1 MLKVGELAARAGLT
15 VRTLHHYDSIGLL
28 SPSARSDAGYRLYNR
43 DDVARL
49 QQIQALRA
57 FGMALS
63 DIGAYL
69 DSPAASPLAI
79 VERQLSSLDQ
89 QIAQARHMREQ
100 LLRLR
105 SRLTAGEETDLSIW
119 LTTLEQMNMYEKHF
133 SKEELA
139 RLPLYRNPEAQAE
152 WQELVRHAQSLMNRG
167 VAPDTREARA
177 FAERWLGCVER
188 DSGGDPAFILRL
200 TAMAGQDPE
209 AQKEMG
215 LTPALLAYMRT
226 AIAEL
231 RFGIYARYL
240 PEATL
245 QRMRRHE
252 ASHSDEWI
260 GLAMKIRACMGAD
273 PDAQSAEALALTRQ
287 WFALFHDMVGDDP
300 EVVAQFRRA
309 GSTEPMLHLGT
320 GIGDDVIGF
329 LRRAMQNIQAQAA
342 KA

>member
-15 VRTLHHYDSIGLL
+15 VRTLHHYDSIKLL
-28 SPSARSDAGYRLYNR
+28 SPSARSDAGYRLYDR

-57 FGMALS
+57 FGMALA

-79 VERQLSSLDQ
+79 VERQLSALDR
-89 QIAQARHMREQ
+89 QIAEAAHMREQ

-105 SRLTAGEETDLSIW
+105 TRLAAGEETDLSIW
-119 LTTLEQMNMYEKHF
+119 LTTLERMTMYEKYF

-139 RLPLYRNPEAQAE
+139 RLPLYQNRAAQAE
-152 WQELVRHAQSLMNRG
+152 WQELVAHAQSLIERG
-167 VAPDTREARA
+167 VVPDTREAMA

-200 TAMAGQDPE
+200 TAMTGQDPE
-209 AQKEMG
+209 AQKELG
-215 LTPALLAYMRT
+215 LSPALLAYMRT
-226 AIAEL
+226 AIAEM
-231 RFGIYARYL
+231 RFAIYARYL
-240 PEATL
+240 PPATL

-260 GLAMKIRACMGAD
+260 VLAMQIRECMQDD
-273 PDAQSAEALALTRQ
+273 PDAQSSEALALTRR

-309 GSTEPMLHLGT
+309 GSLEPMLHLGT
-320 GIGDDVIGF
+320 GIGDDLIAF
-329 LRRAMQNIQAQAA
+329 LRKAMGRMQASA
-342 KA
+342 

>member
-28 SPSARSDAGYRLYNR
+28 SPSARSDAGYRLYDR

-57 FGMALS
+57 FGMALA

-69 DSPAASPLAI
+69 DSPDASPLAV
-79 VERQLSSLDQ
+79 VERQLSALDR
-89 QIAQARHMREQ
+89 QIAEAAQMREQ

-105 SRLTAGEETDLSIW
+105 TRLAAGEDTDLSIW
-119 LTTLEQMNMYEKHF
+119 LTTLEQMRMYEQYF

-139 RLPLYRNPEAQAE
+139 RLPLYQNPAAQAE
-152 WQELVRHAQSLMNRG
+152 WRELVRQAQSLIDRG
-167 VAPDTREARA
+167 VAPETREARA

-188 DSGGDPAFILRL
+188 DSGGDPDFILRL
-200 TAMAGQDPE
+200 TAMTGQD
-209 AQKEMG
+209 AAVQKQLG
-215 LTPALLAYMRT
+215 LAPALLAYMRN
-226 AIAEL
+226 AINEL

-240 PEATL
+240 PAQTVE
-245 QRMRRHE
+245 RMRRHE

-260 GLAMKIRACMGAD
+260 ALAMQIRACMRED
-273 PDAQSAEALALTRQ
+273 PDAQSDEASALARR
-287 WFALFHDMVGDDP
+287 WFGMFTDMVGDDP

-309 GSTEPMLHLGT
+309 ASLEPMLHLGT

-329 LRRAMQNIQAQAA
+329 LRKAGERMRAPAG
-342 KA
+342 

>member
-15 VRTLHHYDSIGLL
+15 VRTLHHYDSIRLL
-28 SPSARSDAGYRLYNR
+28 SPSARTEAGYRLYDRN
-43 DDVARL
+43 DVARL

-69 DSPAASPLAI
+69 DSPGASPLAI
-79 VERQLSSLDQ
+79 VERQLSNLDR
-89 QIAQARHMREQ
+89 QIVEAARMREQ
-100 LLRLR
+100 LLQLR
-105 SRLTAGEETDLSIW
+105 SRLAAGEEPDLSIW
-119 LTTLEQMNMYEKHF
+119 LTTLEQMNMYEKYF

-139 RLPLYRNPEAQAE
+139 RLPLYQNREAQAE
-152 WQELVRHAQSLMNRG
+152 WRELVQHAQSLMDDG
-167 VAPDTREARA
+167 VGPEAREARA
-177 FAERWLGCVER
+177 LAERWLGCVER

-200 TAMAGQDPE
+200 TAMTEQDPE

-215 LTPALLAYMRT
+215 LSPKVLAYMRT

-240 PEATL
+240 PEATV

-260 GLAMKIRACMGAD
+260 ELAMEIRACMRTD
-273 PDAQSAEALALTRQ
+273 PEAQSPEALALTRR
-287 WFALFHDMVGDDP
+287 WFGLFHDMVGDDP

-309 GSTEPMLHLGT
+309 GNTEPMLHLGT
-320 GIGDDVIGF
+320 GIGDDLIGF
-329 LRRAMQNIQAQAA
+329 LRKAMARLHTGA
-342 KA
+342 

>member
-15 VRTLHHYDSIGLL
+15 VRALHHYDGIGLL

-49 QQIQALRA
+49 HQIQALRA
-57 FGMALS
+57 FGMALA

-69 DSPAASPLAI
+69 DRPDASPLAV
-79 VERQLSSLDQ
+79 VERQLAKLDR
-89 QIAQARHMREQ
+89 QILEAAHMRDQ

-105 SRLTAGEETDLSIW
+105 ARLAAGEETDLSIW
-119 LTTLEQMNMYEKHF
+119 LTLLTQMNMYEKYF

-139 RLPLYRNPEAQAE
+139 RLPLYRNREAQAE
-152 WQELVRHAQSLMNRG
+152 WKELVREAQSLINRG
-167 VAPDTREARA
+167 VAPDAREAKA

-200 TAMAGQDPE
+200 TAMSGQDPE

-231 RFGIYARYL
+231 RFAIYARYL

-245 QRMRRHE
+245 ARMRRHE

-260 GLAMKIRACMGAD
+260 VLAMQIRECMQAD
-273 PDAQSAEALALTRQ
+273 PEAQSSQALALTRQ

-320 GIGDDVIGF
+320 GIGDDLVGF
-329 LRRAMQNIQAQAA
+329 LRKAMGRIQAQAHA
-342 KA
+342 G

>member
-28 SPSARSDAGYRLYNR
+28 SPSARSDAGYRLYDR

-57 FGMALS
+57 FDMALA

-69 DSPAASPLAI
+69 DSPDASPLAV
-79 VERQLSSLDQ
+79 VERQLACLDR
-89 QIAQARHMREQ
+89 QIAEAAQMREQ

-105 SRLTAGEETDLSIW
+105 TRLAAGEDADLSIW
-119 LTTLEQMNMYEKHF
+119 LTTLEQMNMYEKYF

-139 RLPLYRNPEAQAE
+139 RLPLYQNRAAQAE
-152 WQELVRHAQSLMNRG
+152 WRELVAHAQSLIDRG
-167 VAPDTREARA
+167 VAPDSREAKA

-200 TAMAGQDPE
+200 TAMTGQDPQ
-209 AQKEMG
+209 AQKELG
-215 LTPALLAYMRT
+215 LSPALLAYMHT
-226 AIAEL
+226 AICEM
-231 RFGIYARYL
+231 RFAIYARYL
-240 PEATL
+240 PVATVE
-245 QRMRRHE
+245 RMRRHE

-260 GLAMKIRACMGAD
+260 VLAMKIRACMRVD
-273 PDAQSAEALALTRQ
+273 PEARSDEAVALTRR
-287 WFALFHDMVGDDP
+287 WFGLFHDMVGDDP

-320 GIGDDVIGF
+320 GIGDELITF
-329 LRRAMQNIQAQAA
+329 LRKAMAHMHGPAIRA
-342 KA
+342 

>member
-15 VRTLHHYDSIGLL
+15 VRTLHHYDSIKLL
-28 SPSARSDAGYRLYNR
+28 SPSARSDAGYRLYYR

-57 FGMALS
+57 FGMALA

-79 VERQLSSLDQ
+79 VERQLAALDR
-89 QIAQARHMREQ
+89 QIAEAAHMRAQ

-105 SRLTAGEETDLSIW
+105 TRLAAGEETDLSIW
-119 LTTLEQMNMYEKHF
+119 LTTLEQMTMYEKYF

-139 RLPLYRNPEAQAE
+139 RLPLYQNRAAQAE
-152 WQELVRHAQSLMNRG
+152 WQELVAHAQSLIGRG
-167 VAPDTREARA
+167 VAPDAREAMA

-200 TAMAGQDPE
+200 TAMTGQDPQ
-209 AQKEMG
+209 AQKELG
-215 LTPALLAYMRT
+215 LSPALLAYMRT
-226 AIAEL
+226 AIAEM
-231 RFGIYARYL
+231 RFAIYARYL
-240 PEATL
+240 PPATL

-260 GLAMKIRACMGAD
+260 ELAMQIRACMQGD
-273 PDAQSAEALALTRQ
+273 PDAQSSEALALTRR

-309 GSTEPMLHLGT
+309 GSLEPMLHLGT
-320 GIGDDVIGF
+320 GIGEDLVAF
-329 LRRAMQNIQAQAA
+329 LRKAMGRMQARA
-342 KA
+342 